1 MQIESVLRLFDSS
14 VSENSIFWLEGV
26 YMILRMSG
34 SKKAVTVPDSEP
46 MLTVIVHPFQIISRL
61 TFLDAL
67 F

>member
-34 SKKAVTVPDSEP
+34 SKNAVTVPDSEP